1 MIWLAFALLGLIAI
15 GAGVGLTRSQ
25 PRAAVSGGWNEVL
38 RQWLPTLAGRRLIG
52 ALLVAGG
59 ALVIVL
65 VLALRP

>member
-1 MIWLAFALLGLIAI
+1 MIWLLFALIGLLAI

-25 PRAAVSGGWNEVL
+25 PREALSGRWNEVL
-38 RQWLPTLAGRRLIG
+38 RQWLPTLAGRRLAG

-59 ALVIVL
+59 ALVVIL